1 MLKKLALV
9 FIFTATAVLTG
20 CNDKVSGKF
29 TGQWVGTETNPK
41 AVSTITIT
49 EEGDHY
55 MVRVVMPMFNRDKTY
70 ELIEDGNHL
79 KSSNNRI
86 EYTLVSPTELAQGNS
101 TKVLWNKK

>member
-41 AVSTITIT
+41 LVSSVTIT

-55 MVRVVMPMFNRDKTY
+55 LVNRVLPIFNHNKTY
-70 ELIEDGNHL
+70 ELREDGNHL
-79 KSSNNRI
+79 ISRSNRI

-101 TKVLWNKK
+101 TTVSWIKK